1 MNANGAANRGEVVG
15 SQTEAKANA
24 VTGST
29 QKCTTAAQPQKP
41 SHAQSPS
48 THNCSSQEQSPQQVK
63 ISFKNHFI
71 ADNKRK
77 RTTKAG
83 FVNNILVEYNIIH
96 LQVFN
101 MKFFIIFL

>member
-1 MNANGAANRGEVVG
+1 MHNRSAA
-15 SQTEAKANA
+15 TEAI
-24 VTGST
+24 
-29 QKCTTAAQPQKP
+29 PRP
-41 SHAQSPS
+41 PLS
-48 THNCSSQEQSPQQVK
+48 THNCSSQAQSPQQVK

-77 RTTKAG
+77 RITKTG

-101 MKFFIIFL
+101 MKFFIILMLFL